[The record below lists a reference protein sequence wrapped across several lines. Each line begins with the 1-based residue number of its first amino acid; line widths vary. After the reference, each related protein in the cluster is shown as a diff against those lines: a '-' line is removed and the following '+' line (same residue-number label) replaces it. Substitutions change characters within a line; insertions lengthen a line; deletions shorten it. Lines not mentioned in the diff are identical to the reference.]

1 MMEREFSMYET
12 ALCHVQGELFTLAW
26 DKGYVMRDF
35 IPAFMHSE
43 SAARVD
49 SPYSQLQWCGEEYL
63 LSAVVRECL
72 LFPNPVPG
80 PEDREALYWTGYLY
94 RYWHFLT
101 GETSKEIYATAD
113 FERMLRVYPG
123 YHTLSCEMAISR
135 LKEEGPRAKVA

>member
-1 MMEREFSMYET
+1 MMEREFTMYET
-12 ALCHVQGELFTLAW
+12 ALCHVQGELFAIAW
-26 DKGYVMRDF
+26 DKGYVMHDF
-35 IPAFMHSE
+35 VPAFMCSE
-43 SAARVD
+43 SAAKVD

-72 LFPNPVPG
+72 LFPNPIPG

-101 GETSKEIYATAD
+101 NETSKEIYATAD
-113 FERMLRVYPG
+113 LERMLRVYPG

>member
-1 MMEREFSMYET
+1 MEREFSMYET

-72 LFPNPVPG
+72 LFPNPLPG
-80 PEDREALYWTGYLY
+80 WKIAKPFTG
-94 RYWHFLT
+94 RDICT
-101 GETSKEIYATAD
+101 VIG
-113 FERMLRVYPG
+113 
-123 YHTLSCEMAISR
+123 IS
-135 LKEEGPRAKVA
+135 

>member
-63 LSAVVRECL
+63 LSGWNFAGENLSANNAL
-72 LFPNPVPG
+72 LS
-80 PEDREALYWTGYLY
+80 ALQRICRTSRHKTG
-94 RYWHFLT
+94 RD
-101 GETSKEIYATAD
+101 I
-113 FERMLRVYPG
+113 
-123 YHTLSCEMAISR
+123 
-135 LKEEGPRAKVA
+135 